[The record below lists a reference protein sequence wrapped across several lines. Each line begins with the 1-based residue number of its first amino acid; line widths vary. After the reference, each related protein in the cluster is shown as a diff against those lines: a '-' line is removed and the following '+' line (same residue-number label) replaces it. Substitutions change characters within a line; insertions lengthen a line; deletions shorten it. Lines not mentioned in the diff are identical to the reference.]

1 MSQSPHIKHVTTET
15 FQQDVVDASRQQPVL
30 VDFWADWCGPCKQLM
45 PVLEKLATEYR
56 GSFLLAKVN
65 CDQEQQLAAQIGV
78 RSLPTVILVKDG
90 QLADQFTGALPEG
103 EIRKLLEQHVPKPE
117 DSPEE
122 QARELMAQGDFE
134 AALPL
139 LKQAYQARPEDT
151 DLVIDLARALF
162 NTGAL
167 EDADALLAAL
177 PDAVRHDDRVK
188 AMNAQR
194 GFAERLQ
201 ELPPEEELRGRAAGG
216 DDPAAIYG
224 VAMYQAA
231 RGDYPEAMEMLL
243 VIVRRHRAWEDGKG
257 RTALLEMFDLLGPEH
272 PLTRSYR
279 QKLFQ
284 LLY

>member
-1 MSQSPHIKHVTTET
+1 MSQSPFIKHVTTET
-15 FQQDVVDASRQQPVL
+15 FQQDVVDASRKQPVL

-45 PVLEKLATEYR
+45 PVLEKLANEYK
-56 GSFLLAKVN
+56 GAFLLAKVD

-103 EIRKLLEQHVPKPE
+103 EIRQLLERHVPKLE
-117 DSPEE
+117 DSPED

-134 AALPL
+134 GALPL
-139 LKQAYQARPEDT
+139 LKQAYEARPDDT

-162 NTGAL
+162 NTGQL
-167 EDADALLAAL
+167 DDADALVAAL
-177 PDAVRHDDRVK
+177 PDSVRHDDRIK

-201 ELPPEEELRGRAAGG
+201 ALPPEEELRTRAERG
-216 DDPAAIYG
+216 DDPEALHG
-224 VAMYQAA
+224 LAMYQAA
-231 RGDYPEAMEMLL
+231 RGEYAEAMDNLL
-243 VIVRRHRAWEDGKG
+243 AIVRRHRAWSDGRG
-257 RTALLEMFDLLGPEH
+257 RTSLLEMFDLLGPDH
-272 PLTRSYR
+272 PLARSYR

-284 LLY
+284 MLY